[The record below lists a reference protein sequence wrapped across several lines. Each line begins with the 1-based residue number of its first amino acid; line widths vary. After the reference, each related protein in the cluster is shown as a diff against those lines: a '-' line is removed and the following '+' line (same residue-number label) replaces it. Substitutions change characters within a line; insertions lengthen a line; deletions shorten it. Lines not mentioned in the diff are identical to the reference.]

1 MNIFSVNDL
10 TNFLK
15 DLIEN
20 EKSLQNIW
28 VKGEVSNV
36 RRVDSHCYFTLK
48 DNFSVIDC
56 VVFSRIHDKL
66 DIRLVEGMQIMVRGS
81 IEIYR
86 KRGSYQIIA
95 EEITISG
102 KGELYADFLKTKE
115 ALEKEGLFRNEYKKS
130 LPEFPQVI
138 GIITSLEGAAL
149 HDMLKVFRK
158 KIASQLY
165 IVPTLVQGEKAKNSI
180 MQGIRCLNK
189 IQVDLII
196 VARGGGSFEDLNIFN
211 DEFIAREIFN
221 SRIPII
227 TGIGHESDFTIAD
240 FVADIRAATPT
251 AAAEIALPDKNLYE
265 NKIELLQKKLYT
277 YMKNII
283 EKNKQIIIRAEEK
296 NREKIIMNKIQE
308 YQQNV
313 DEKYLQLVKT
323 MRRFIEVQ
331 KKYIQQREQLLF
343 NLNPLTVL
351 ERGYSITMQNNM
363 IVSSVDDIEE
373 NTMLVN
379 IFKDGIAHS
388 KVINKSKNEQN
399 I

>member
-1 MNIFSVNDL
+1 
-10 TNFLK
+10 
-15 DLIEN
+15 
-20 EKSLQNIW
+20 
-28 VKGEVSNV
+28 
-36 RRVDSHCYFTLK
+36 
-48 DNFSVIDC
+48 
-56 VVFSRIHDKL
+56 
-66 DIRLVEGMQIMVRGS
+66 
-81 IEIYR
+81 
-86 KRGSYQIIA
+86 
-95 EEITISG
+95 
-102 KGELYADFLKTKE
+102 
-115 ALEKEGLFRNEYKKS
+115 
-130 LPEFPQVI
+130 
-138 GIITSLEGAAL
+138 
-149 HDMLKVFRK
+149 
-158 KIASQLY
+158 
-165 IVPTLVQGEKAKNSI
+165 
-180 MQGIRCLNK
+180 
-189 IQVDLII
+189 
-196 VARGGGSFEDLNIFN
+196 
-211 DEFIAREIFN
+211 
-221 SRIPII
+221 
-227 TGIGHESDFTIAD
+227 
-240 FVADIRAATPT
+240 
-251 AAAEIALPDKNLYE
+251 
-265 NKIELLQKKLYT
+265 
-277 YMKNII
+277 MKNII